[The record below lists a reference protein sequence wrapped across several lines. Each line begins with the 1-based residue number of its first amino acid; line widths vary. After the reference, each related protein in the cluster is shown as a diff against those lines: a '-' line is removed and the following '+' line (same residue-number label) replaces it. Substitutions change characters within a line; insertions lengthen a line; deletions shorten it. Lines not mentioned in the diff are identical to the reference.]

1 MDLLKRFWL
10 PLILVVVA
18 IIFIVQNR
26 EKVSVDFLF
35 LSISS
40 WQWLIYTI
48 IALCGLIAGWVIGR
62 NGAKR
67 KAAAQK

>member
-26 EKVSVDFLF
+26 EKVSVNFLF

-48 IALCGLIAGWVIGR
+48 IALCGLIAGWILGR
-62 NGAKR
+62 NSAKR
-67 KAAAQK
+67 KAAKG